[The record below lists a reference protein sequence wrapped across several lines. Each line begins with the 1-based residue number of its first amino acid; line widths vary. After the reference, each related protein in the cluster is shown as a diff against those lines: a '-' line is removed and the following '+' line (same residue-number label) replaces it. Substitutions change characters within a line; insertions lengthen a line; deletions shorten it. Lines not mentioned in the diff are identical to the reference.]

1 MVSIGGKQLKNPGM
15 AVLIIG
21 IIMAIFLICAMG
33 VDLICLT
40 SNGYW
45 NNTYG
50 GYTSCVKPFDVD
62 SRSSSGFASI
72 IKAYAAFCMIS
83 FWMTV
88 IVCVFAVLN
97 MIGQGPL
104 GPIQFTPKVL
114 MILLII
120 NLIFLTVAWPLG
132 IGSLDG
138 KLCTNCSK
146 ASAVFKLDASPFLAL
161 VAWVLD
167 IVALVVTCCMGGGGG
182 GLLGMILGGGSG
194 TAGEMTKAP
203 QQILSVDSALLI
215 TRAVVKSPAA
225 DNVKDYFSVWRRVE
239 SGTYTKNEP

>member
-21 IIMAIFLICAMG
+21 IIMAIFLICAMA
-33 VDLICLT
+33 VDLICWT
-40 SNGYW
+40 KSTAYNSYSNGG
-45 NNTYG
+45 YG
-50 GYTSCVKPFDVD
+50 YCMRPFDVD
-62 SRSSSGFASI
+62 SRWSDSGFASI

-104 GPIQFTPKVL
+104 GPIQFTPQVL

-138 KLCTNCSK
+138 KLCRNCSK
-146 ASAVFKLDASPFLAL
+146 ASALFKMDASPLLVL
-161 VAWVLD
+161 VAWLLD
-167 IVALVVTCCMGGGGG
+167 IVALVVTCCIGGRP
-182 GLLGMILGGGSG
+182 
-194 TAGEMTKAP
+194 K
-203 QQILSVDSALLI
+203 
-215 TRAVVKSPAA
+215 
-225 DNVKDYFSVWRRVE
+225 
-239 SGTYTKNEP
+239 

>member
-21 IIMAIFLICAMG
+21 IIMAIFLICAMA
-33 VDLICLT
+33 VDLICWT
-40 SNGYW
+40 KSTAYNSYSNGG
-45 NNTYG
+45 YG
-50 GYTSCVKPFDVD
+50 YCMRPFDVD
-62 SRSSSGFASI
+62 SRWSDGGWVSV

-132 IGSLDG
+132 M
-138 KLCTNCSK
+138 
-146 ASAVFKLDASPFLAL
+146 ASASSINRNFVWCSNSIYDPYYWGHHISYCWRDVWTLAASPFLAL

-167 IVALVVTCCMGGGGG
+167 IVAIVVTCCMGGGGG
-182 GLLGMILGGGSG
+182 GGGGSF
-194 TAGEMTKAP
+194 
-203 QQILSVDSALLI
+203 L
-215 TRAVVKSPAA
+215 R
-225 DNVKDYFSVWRRVE
+225 
-239 SGTYTKNEP
+239 

>member
-21 IIMAIFLICAMG
+21 IIMAIFLICAMA
-33 VDLICLT
+33 VDLICWT
-40 SNGYW
+40 KSTAYNSYSNGG
-45 NNTYG
+45 YG
-50 GYTSCVKPFDVD
+50 YCMRPFDVD
-62 SRSSSGFASI
+62 SRWSDGGWVSV

-138 KLCTNCSK
+138 KYCGAWSCLK
-146 ASAVFKLDASPFLAL
+146 ASDVFKLDASPFLAL

-167 IVALVVTCCMGGGGG
+167 IVAIVVTCCMGGGGG
-182 GLLGMILGGGSG
+182 GGGGSF
-194 TAGEMTKAP
+194 
-203 QQILSVDSALLI
+203 L
-215 TRAVVKSPAA
+215 R
-225 DNVKDYFSVWRRVE
+225 
-239 SGTYTKNEP
+239 

>member
-21 IIMAIFLICAMG
+21 IIMAIFLICAMA
-33 VDLICLT
+33 VDLLCSKYHGSSSI
-40 SNGYW
+40 
-45 NNTYG
+45 
-50 GYTSCVKPFDVD
+50 CVKPFDID
-62 SRSSSGFASI
+62 SRWSDGGLASI

-88 IVCVFAVLN
+88 FVCVFAVLN

-138 KLCTNCSK
+138 KYCGAWSCLK
-146 ASAVFKLDASPFLAL
+146 ASDVFKLDASPFLAL

-167 IVALVVTCCMGGGGG
+167 IVAIVVTCCMGGGGG
-182 GLLGMILGGGSG
+182 GGGGSF
-194 TAGEMTKAP
+194 
-203 QQILSVDSALLI
+203 L
-215 TRAVVKSPAA
+215 R
-225 DNVKDYFSVWRRVE
+225 
-239 SGTYTKNEP
+239 

>member
-21 IIMAIFLICAMG
+21 IIMAIFLICAMA
-33 VDLICLT
+33 VDLICWT
-40 SNGYW
+40 KSTAYNSYSNGG
-45 NNTYG
+45 YG
-50 GYTSCVKPFDVD
+50 YCMRPFDVD
-62 SRSSSGFASI
+62 SRWSDGGWVSV

-182 GLLGMILGGGSG
+182 GGGGSIYS
-194 TAGEMTKAP
+194 T
-203 QQILSVDSALLI
+203 L
-215 TRAVVKSPAA
+215 
-225 DNVKDYFSVWRRVE
+225 
-239 SGTYTKNEP
+239 